1 MSHAGAAAPEV
12 SVVMPCLNEEAAI
25 GACIEK
31 IRRTFDQAGLDGEI
45 VVCDN
50 GSTDRS
56 VAIAEAMGARVVHQP
71 ERGYG
76 NAYLKGFDSARGRY
90 LVMGDADD
98 TYDFTLIP
106 EFLKALREG
115 GNAFVTGSRY
125 LGGGDGNITG
135 LHRWFGNPALT
146 RILNAL
152 FGTRYTDVYCGF
164 RAFSREAYERIRPV
178 SPGMEFNLELAINAG
193 LAGLKTAE
201 IPIVLAPRK
210 GESKLRTFRDG
221 WRSLRMML
229 LYSPNQL
236 FLVPGSVLLSLGL
249 LLHVAVLLGLV
260 RFGGRPAAG
269 VTAVFATVL
278 SVVGFEILSLGLHAK
293 TYSWSRRFDH
303 DNRFLGG
310 FYSRFTLETGLLMGL
325 GLALAGLAILATIVV
340 EWVKSDLLP
349 LPHPEWAS
357 FGATLDHPRTE
368 HGVLLVVHLGH
379 VHEAARGTAMTEPAE
394 SRPWSTIELRLAAL
408 IVLIAAALW
417 APRLRG
423 PLDLRYDAG
432 VYYILGRSLAEGH
445 GYRLLNEPGAI
456 EAIQY
461 PPVLPAVAALHR
473 AGPGNQRSRRG
484 RPCAPA
490 HDGAA
495 VSRVRPCVV
504 RAGATVPVAGFAF
517 AAALLAILNAQV
529 VFSPTTSRPTCPTP
543 PSPCSSSSTRRI
555 RGGGTRRDG
564 IRPAHRR
571 RGAARRVGGAEPGAT
586 PLA

>member
-125 LGGGDGNITG
+125 LGGGDGNITA

-303 DNRFLGG
+303 DNRFLSG

-357 FGATLDHPRTE
+357 FGATLT
-368 HGVLLVVHLGH
+368 
-379 VHEAARGTAMTEPAE
+379 
-394 SRPWSTIELRLAAL
+394 
-408 IVLIAAALW
+408 
-417 APRLRG
+417 
-423 PLDLRYDAG
+423 
-432 VYYILGRSLAEGH
+432 ILGLS
-445 GYRLLNEPGAI
+445 
-456 EAIQY
+456 
-461 PPVLPAVAALHR
+461 
-473 AGPGNQRSRRG
+473 
-484 RPCAPA
+484 
-490 HDGAA
+490 
-495 VSRVRPCVV
+495 
-504 RAGATVPVAGFAF
+504 T
-517 AAALLAILNAQV
+517 
-529 VFSPTTSRPTCPTP
+529 VFSSLFISAMSMRRPEGQ
-543 PSPCSSSSTRRI
+543 R
-555 RGGGTRRDG
+555 
-564 IRPAHRR
+564 
-571 RGAARRVGGAEPGAT
+571 
-586 PLA
+586 

>member
-1 MSHAGAAAPEV
+1 MSHADAAAPEV

-25 GACIEK
+25 GACIDK
-31 IRRTFDQAGLDGEI
+31 IRQTFDQAGLDGEI

-50 GSTDRS
+50 GSTDGS

-115 GNAFVTGSRY
+115 GNTFVTGSRY
-125 LGGGDGNITG
+125 LGGGDGNITA

-236 FLVPGSVLLSLGL
+236 FLVPGSVLLSVGL
-249 LLHVAVLLGLV
+249 LLHVAVLLGVV

-303 DNRFLGG
+303 DNRFLSG

-325 GLALAGLAILATIVV
+325 GLALAGLAILTTIVV
-340 EWVKSDLLP
+340 EWLKSDLLP

-357 FGATLDHPRTE
+357 FGATLT
-368 HGVLLVVHLGH
+368 
-379 VHEAARGTAMTEPAE
+379 
-394 SRPWSTIELRLAAL
+394 
-408 IVLIAAALW
+408 
-417 APRLRG
+417 
-423 PLDLRYDAG
+423 
-432 VYYILGRSLAEGH
+432 ILGLS
-445 GYRLLNEPGAI
+445 
-456 EAIQY
+456 
-461 PPVLPAVAALHR
+461 
-473 AGPGNQRSRRG
+473 
-484 RPCAPA
+484 
-490 HDGAA
+490 
-495 VSRVRPCVV
+495 
-504 RAGATVPVAGFAF
+504 T
-517 AAALLAILNAQV
+517 
-529 VFSPTTSRPTCPTP
+529 VFSSLFISAMSMRRPEGQ
-543 PSPCSSSSTRRI
+543 R
-555 RGGGTRRDG
+555 
-564 IRPAHRR
+564 
-571 RGAARRVGGAEPGAT
+571 
-586 PLA
+586 